1 MQDGGKMLDEGNI
14 QNGAGGA
21 TRGGHEITKRVFL
34 LAFLIALVLI
44 PLYLV
49 HDLVMERYDRSQSVA
64 DEVASQWGQQQLIAG
79 PVVTVPYL
87 VHVQA
92 QTDGTKVEQTERR
105 YANFLPDSLAITAT
119 AKTEKRYKSIYELL
133 VYAADI
139 QLAGRLP
146 PPSFAGIHVP
156 PADILWN
163 EATVAIGI
171 SDMSGIRQLTLK
183 LDGKALNPAPGMLR
197 NQLFAGGAHASL
209 QSVSTETAHDFA
221 IDIQL
226 NGSGQLQFLP
236 MGNETTVELT
246 ADWPHPGFTGNF
258 LPAERQ
264 IDARGFT
271 ARWKVSALARSYPQI
286 WSSDQLDF
294 NQVNDGRLGVVLTLP
309 GDAYQQIDRIVKY
322 GMLVIGLTFTTIFVV
337 DLLKSARTHF
347 VQYLLVGAALC
358 LFYLLALSLAEQIR
372 FVYAYTL
379 ASVVDIGM
387 IALYLARTVSRFTG
401 LLVGAALCVVYGY
414 MYMLLQMEDY
424 VLLSGTFGLFLAL
437 GLVMYATRNVDW
449 FAIGQRLE
457 PSPEPG
463 NGAAAD
469 EGMMAS

>member
-1 MQDGGKMLDEGNI
+1 MTNEGTNPNDGRPRHARTQG
-14 QNGAGGA
+14 
-21 TRGGHEITKRVFL
+21 RGGVEITKRVCIL
-34 LAFLIALVLI
+34 GVLVALVLV
-44 PLYLV
+44 PLYMV

-64 DEVASQWGQQQLIAG
+64 DEVASQWGQQQLISG
-79 PVVTVPYL
+79 PVVSVPYL

-92 QTDGTKVEQTERR
+92 VTDGTKVERTERR

-139 QLAGRLP
+139 HLAGRLP
-146 PPSFAGIHVP
+146 APSFTGIHVP
-156 PADILWN
+156 ASDILWD
-163 EATVAIGI
+163 EATIAIGV

-183 LDGKALNPAPGMLR
+183 LDSKDLAPVPGMLR
-197 NQLFAGGAHASL
+197 DQIFAGGAHASL
-209 QSVSTETAHDFA
+209 QSVNTQSPHDFA
-221 IDIQL
+221 VDIQL

-236 MGNETTVELT
+236 MGNETTVELS
-246 ADWPHPGFTGNF
+246 ADWPHPGFTGAF
-258 LPAERQ
+258 LPADRT
-264 IDARGFT
+264 IDGKGFT

-286 WSSDQLDF
+286 WTTDQLDF
-294 NQVNDGRLGVVLTLP
+294 NQVNDGRLGVELTLP

-322 GMLVIGLTFTTIFVV
+322 GILVIGLTFTTIFVV

-347 VQYLLVGAALC
+347 VQYLLVGSALC

-372 FVYAYTL
+372 FLYAYAI

-401 LLVGAALCVVYGY
+401 LLVGAALAVVYGY
-414 MYMLLQMEDY
+414 MYMLLQMEDL
-424 VLLSGTFGLFLAL
+424 VLLSGTIGLFIAL

-449 FAIGQRLE
+449 FSIGQRLE
-457 PSPEPG
+457 ES
-463 NGAAAD
+463 ARS
-469 EGMMAS
+469 EGDAGVSQAG